1 MELLISLVSL
11 LDFITL
17 HPNVYKYP
25 ECGFQEVHNYSV
37 SDFPLESENNVLS
50 RWKAMMTMLIADN
63 SDTKCIF
70 TVGGQGEDRICP
82 YHIGDHKCHD
92 TFLIHLSVVL
102 MMVIVVKMMLEM
114 TNKKLVLDVFVIN
127 QIWLVSNKKY
137 FD

>member
-1 MELLISLVSL
+1 MMELLISLVSL

-92 TFLIHLSVVL
+92 FLNTP
-102 MMVIVVKMMLEM
+102 ECGFDDGDCCED
-114 TNKKLVLDVFVIN
+114 DVGNDKQETCFGCICY
-127 QIWLVSNKKY
+127 QSDLACK
-137 FD
+137 